1 MSTTISAADVKA
13 LREKTGAGM
22 MDCKNALEEAGGD
35 IDKATELLRVKM
47 GNKIGKLAGR
57 ETSEG
62 TIQSYIHATGKVGVL
77 VQVECNTDFVAKND
91 DFIEFAK
98 DLALHIAASPQT
110 QYVTEDEIPQDDKD
124 ARARVFERAGRRQ
137 AGEHPRPKIV
147 EGKLTSGTRRSSC
160 STRSTSTAT
169 STTARR
175 SSSCAP
181 TSRPRPAR
189 TSSSGAS
196 PASPSASSDVRSGRR
211 SPSWLIPSS
220 SASC

>member
-22 MDCKNALEEAGGD
+22 MDCKNALVESEGD

-47 GNKIGKLAGR
+47 GNKLGKLAAR

-62 TIQSYIHATGKVGVL
+62 TIQSYVHATGKVGVL

-110 QYVTEDEIPQDDKD
+110 KYITEDEVPQEDKD
-124 ARARVFERAGRRQ
+124 REIRVFEELA
-137 AGEHPRPKIV
+137 ADKPENIRPKII
-147 EGKLTSGTRRSSC
+147 EGQLKKWYGEVVLLEQEHVNGDKHDGKTIDQLRGDL
-160 STRSTSTAT
+160 
-169 STTARR
+169 
-175 SSSCAP
+175 
-181 TSRPRPAR
+181 
-189 TSSSGAS
+189 
-196 PASPSASSDVRSGRR
+196 SAKTGENVVIKRFVRFAVGE
-211 SPSWLIPSS
+211 
-220 SASC
+220 